1 LRGTKKE
8 IAMLQPSEA
17 TKAQPP
23 TEPRLHKGERPGA
36 PDVLAFFDAATSSL
50 SYLVID
56 RQSEQAA
63 IIDPVLDFDP
73 TAARIRV
80 LGADRLASEAED
92 RGLTVDWVL
101 DTHIHADHV
110 TASGYLKFRLGGQ
123 LGIGSEVT
131 KVQAMFAEIYNAGPD
146 FKPDGSQFDKLF
158 VDGERFKVGNIPAI
172 AMHTPGHTVD
182 SVAYVIGDAVFVGD
196 TLMMPDYGTARCDF
210 PGADARTMYHSIQRL
225 FDLPPGMRMF
235 VLHDYAPNG
244 RVYEWETTVAAQASG
259 NIQIREG
266 VGEDEFVALRTAR
279 DKTLTLPAQMLSAIQ
294 INMRAGSL
302 PTPESNGQRYLK
314 IPVDRF

>member
-1 LRGTKKE
+1 M
-8 IAMLQPSEA
+8 AEA
-17 TKAQPP
+17 TKIKPP
-23 TEPRLHKGERPGA
+23 TEPRFHKGERPGA
-36 PDVLAFFDAATSSL
+36 PDVLAFFEPVTSSL

-56 RQSEQAA
+56 PQSGQTA

-73 TAARIRV
+73 TTARIRV
-80 LGADRLASEAED
+80 LSADRLASEAED
-92 RGLTVDWVL
+92 RDLTVDWVL

-123 LGIGSEVT
+123 LGIGSEVI
-131 KVQAMFAEIYNAGPD
+131 KVQTTFADIYNAGLD
-146 FKPDGSQFDKLF
+146 FKSDGSQFDKLF
-158 VDGERFKVGNIPAI
+158 IDGERFKVGNIPAVV
-172 AMHTPGHTVD
+172 MHTPGHTAD
-182 SVAYVIGDAVFVGD
+182 SVAYVVGDAVFVGD

-210 PGADARTMYHSIQRL
+210 PGADARVMYQSIRKL
-225 FDLPPGMRMF
+225 LDLPPAMRMF

-244 RVYEWETTVAAQASG
+244 RAYEWETTVAAQAAG
-259 NIQIREG
+259 NIQVRDG
-266 VGEDEFVALRTAR
+266 VSEDEFVAVRTAR

>member
-1 LRGTKKE
+1 MAETVKVK
-8 IAMLQPSEA
+8 
-17 TKAQPP
+17 PP
-23 TEPRLHKGERPGA
+23 AEPRLHKGERPGS
-36 PDVLAFFDAATSSL
+36 PDVLAFFEPVTSSL

-56 RQSEQAA
+56 PQSGQAA

-73 TAARIRV
+73 IAARIRV
-80 LGADRLASEAED
+80 AGADRLASEAED
-92 RGLTVDWVL
+92 RDLTIDWVL

-123 LGIGSEVT
+123 LGIGARVTEVQQT
-131 KVQAMFAEIYNAGPD
+131 FAEIYNSGPEC
-146 FKPDGSQFDKLF
+146 KTDGSQFDHLF
-158 VDGERFKVGNIPAI
+158 VDGERFKIGGLSGMVLHA
-172 AMHTPGHTVD
+172 PGHTLD

-210 PGADARTMYHSIQRL
+210 PGADARTMYHSIRRL
-225 FDLPPGMRMF
+225 FELPPGMRMF

-244 RVYEWETTVAAQASG
+244 RDYAWETTVAAQVEG
-259 NIQIREG
+259 NIQIRSG
-266 VGEDEFVALRTAR
+266 IGEEEFVLLRTTR
-279 DKTLTLPAQMLSAIQ
+279 DKTLALPNQMLSAIQ

-302 PTPESNGQRYLK
+302 APPESNGQRYLK

>member
-1 LRGTKKE
+1 MAE
-8 IAMLQPSEA
+8 SV
-17 TKAQPP
+17 KAKLP
-23 TEPRLHKGERPGA
+23 TEPRIHKGERPGS
-36 PDVLAFFDAATSSL
+36 PDVIAFFEPVTSSL

-56 RQSEQAA
+56 PQSERAA

-73 TAARIRV
+73 CAGRIRV
-80 LGADRLASEAED
+80 TQADRLATEAED
-92 RGLTVDWVL
+92 RGLTLDWVL

-123 LGIGSEVT
+123 LGIGARVTEVQST
-131 KVQAMFAEIYNAGPD
+131 FADIYNSGPE
-146 FKPDGSQFDKLF
+146 FKADGSQYDHLF
-158 VDGERFKVGNIPAI
+158 ADGERFKVGSLSG
-172 AMHTPGHTVD
+172 MVLHTPGHTSD

-210 PGADARTMYHSIQRL
+210 PGADARTMYHSIRRL
-225 FDLPPGMRMF
+225 FELPPGMRMF

-244 RVYEWETTVAAQASG
+244 RAYEWETTVAAQIDG
-259 NIQIREG
+259 NIQVHDG
-266 VGEDEFVALRTAR
+266 VGEEEFVLLRTTR
-279 DKTLTLPAQMLSAIQ
+279 DKTLSLPNQMLSAIQ

-302 PTPESNGQRYLK
+302 PPAERNGQRYLK

>member
-1 LRGTKKE
+1 M
-8 IAMLQPSEA
+8 AEA
-17 TKAQPP
+17 TKIKPP
-23 TEPRLHKGERPGA
+23 TEPRFHKGERPGA
-36 PDVLAFFDAATSSL
+36 PDVLAFFEPVTSSL

-56 RQSEQAA
+56 PQSGQTA

-80 LGADRLASEAED
+80 LSADRLASEAED
-92 RGLTVDWVL
+92 RDLTVDWVL

-110 TASGYLKFRLGGQ
+110 TAAGYLKFRLGGQ

-131 KVQAMFAEIYNAGPD
+131 KVQAMFADIYNTELD

-158 VDGERFKVGNIPAI
+158 VDGDRFKVGTIPGVVI
-172 AMHTPGHTVD
+172 HTPGHTMD

-210 PGADARTMYHSIQRL
+210 PGADARTMYHSIRRL
-225 FDLPPGMRMF
+225 FELPPGMRMF

-244 RVYEWETTVAAQASG
+244 RNYEWETTVAAQIDG
-259 NIQIREG
+259 NIQIRDG
-266 VGEDEFVALRTAR
+266 VGEEEFVLLRTAR